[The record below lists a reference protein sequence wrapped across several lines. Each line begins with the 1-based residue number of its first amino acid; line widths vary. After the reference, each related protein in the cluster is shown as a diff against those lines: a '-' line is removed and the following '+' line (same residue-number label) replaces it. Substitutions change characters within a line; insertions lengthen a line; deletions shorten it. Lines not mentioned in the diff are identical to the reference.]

1 MFETGFCVQFHN
13 IHRLVENSGEGRKRW
28 SQSCQ
33 SGISPR
39 RLPDLQLFS
48 CEKKRGFHVPW
59 LDALGTCL
67 NLWLIWLICSIYQH
81 HPTSI
86 IYIHVPRATFL
97 PYGSYGGLGEF
108 FFFRPSQAR
117 KRTQTRGTEWTA
129 SQETLEKALQW
140 DVAKWNH
147 SPIGLDDKWH
157 TFTSPCYVKPVRFSL
172 PCARSLPASKCQQTK
187 RTCDPVLS
195 SLLRL
200 LTVLTVLQ

>member
-1 MFETGFCVQFHN
+1 MKPILSKWN
-13 IHRLVENSGEGRKRW
+13 ITTQVTWLAAIFMRKKL
-28 SQSCQ
+28 
-33 SGISPR
+33 G
-39 RLPDLQLFS
+39 FS
-48 CEKKRGFHVPW
+48 CPLTRCTW
-59 LDALGTCL
+59 
-67 NLWLIWLICSIYQH
+67 NLYELVIDMIDMLH
-81 HPTSI
+81 LPTSSNIYHLHSCTKSNIFAIWI
-86 IYIHVPRATFL
+86 IWRFRWVFV
-97 PYGSYGGLGEF
+97 
-108 FFFRPSQAR
+108 FRPSQAR

-157 TFTSPCYVKPVRFSL
+157 TFTSPCYVKPVCFSL

-187 RTCDPVLS
+187 RTCDPMLS